1 MSVAKP
7 EDGAPSCLSP
17 LGDDARLVVHDHEA
31 DRKDARRGPGGF
43 CRGQRPAASGR
54 VEGWCARGDAASSGG
69 RSARSQFLPE
79 KRGRGGGRDVSGGAC
94 RRGLRQER
102 ERDGRLR
109 PRPGWECAAAA
120 AASPR
125 EGGGRRSRFFPGRGG
140 QRRRASSESGR
151 AVAAASARKGERGGL
166 GREKGEGGSAGERR
180 KESPWPR
187 LGTLRDSGRG
197 LVFGRGS
204 GVCCLPEGK
213 SAVSAST

>member
-1 MSVAKP
+1 MMPGWSFTIMKPTGKTRGAGREVSVA
-7 EDGAPSCLSP
+7 AS
-17 LGDDARLVVHDHEA
+17 
-31 DRKDARRGPGGF
+31 
-43 CRGQRPAASGR
+43 GQRPAASGR